1 MASPRVDPG
10 ASTPATEVTIRTRS
24 PLETLDAARSVARR
38 LASGD
43 IVLLSGPLGAGKTVF
58 AQGVAAGL
66 GVTDTVTSPTY
77 TIVNEYHGRLTLYH
91 IDLYR
96 IGSHREFELLGL
108 DDLLYGDGVSLIE
121 WPERANG
128 EIDAR
133 AASITIGIEPD
144 GARVIT
150 VPSRLLERST

>member
-1 MASPRVDPG
+1 MASPRVDPVAG
-10 ASTPATEVTIRTRS
+10 NPPTEVTIRTGS
-24 PLETLDAARSVARR
+24 PLETLDTARSVARR
-38 LASGD
+38 LLPGD

-66 GVTDTVTSPTY
+66 GVSEAVTSPTY
-77 TIVNEYHGRLTLYH
+77 TIVNEYHGRVALYH

-96 IGSHREFELLGL
+96 IGSPREFELLGL

-121 WPERANG
+121 WPERAG
-128 EIDAR
+128 GAIDTR
-133 AASITIGIEPD
+133 AASITRRIEPD

-150 VPSRLLERST
+150 VPSRLLERPA